1 MEPLIARTWHGRVRA
16 EQADAY
22 YQYLLKTGLRDYRST
37 PGNRG
42 LLVLR
47 QVQEHVAHFTLIT
60 LWESMDAIRRFA
72 GEDVSRARYY
82 PEDDD
87 FLLEKEPEVTHA
99 SVLRADL
106 PQQLTIDN

>member
-1 MEPLIARTWHGRVRA
+1 M
-16 EQADAY
+16 ADAI
-22 YQYLLKTGLRDYRST
+22 LDVRELRKAFGALAATDGISLEVREGETHAIIGPNGAGKT
-37 PGNRG
+37 
-42 LLVLR
+42 
-47 QVQEHVAHFTLIT
+47 TLISQ
-60 LWESMDAIRRFA
+60 LAGNLQPDSGSIRFA